1 MRDYFEQV
9 FFVCFLGFTS
19 SLLKYKIFKLGARIF
34 PKKVLFPEI
43 FFFLKYKEFF
53 FFFWG
58 GGGGFFPKCKI
69 NFLLRKY
76 KKFFNLVVR
85 KIHFWKYK
93 NSLKHFDLDE
103 NEVYFLGD
111 FNVNLL
117 LNDKFIL
124 RENQSL
130 DFRNLGSP
138 LLSKYKELCQT
149 FS

>member
-1 MRDYFEQV
+1 MGLEYFLRK
-9 FFVCFLGFTS
+9 FCFLKS
-19 SLLKYKIFKLGARIF
+19 SFSWNIKNS
-34 PKKVLFPEI
+34 
-43 FFFLKYKEFF
+43 
-53 FFFWG
+53 FFWG
-58 GGGGFFPKCKI
+58 GGGGCFPKCKI

-149 FS
+149 FSWKEIMNLLV